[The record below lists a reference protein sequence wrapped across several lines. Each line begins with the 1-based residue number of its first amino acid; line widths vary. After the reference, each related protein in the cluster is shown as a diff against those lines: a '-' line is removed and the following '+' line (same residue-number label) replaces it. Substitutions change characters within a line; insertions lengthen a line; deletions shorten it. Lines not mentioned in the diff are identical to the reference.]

1 MTVRWAYSP
10 EKCEGY
16 ELCRDCDTCPIRD
29 EAKPTVFNYGDYIA
43 LKSKSARQ
51 ADEIMNLK
59 AENTDLKILLFRA
72 YLIIKAEVSSDVITN
87 N

>member
-16 ELCRDCDTCPIRD
+16 EMCRDCDTCPIRD

-51 ADEIMNLK
+51 ADEIMKLKEENTNLK
-59 AENTDLKILLFRA
+59 
-72 YLIIKAEVSSDVITN
+72 IKVRIMEEDRRNDKGIRR
-87 N
+87 

>member
-29 EAKPTVFNYGDYIA
+29 EAKPTVFNYGDYIK
-43 LKSKSARQ
+43 LKSKSERQ
-51 ADEIMNLK
+51 ADEIMRLKEENTNLK
-59 AENTDLKILLFRA
+59 
-72 YLIIKAEVSSDVITN
+72 IKVRIMEEDRRNDKGIRR
-87 N
+87 